1 MKNKIRK
8 LNKEKEIYLKNIYN
22 NLFEDNRLNYV
33 YALALLQNISFI
45 VLRRKRVFS
54 AEALERFLVNEYIPE
69 QNKLY
74 NQVDFGYMSIVK
86 SYMSKKYPFVDFNKT
101 LKIVLDKI
109 NYAEYKVNK
118 KTFDSI
124 ENYFEHLLNEG
135 LDRKQSDLVY
145 HFVVKN
151 A

>member
-1 MKNKIRK
+1 
-8 LNKEKEIYLKNIYN
+8 
-22 NLFEDNRLNYV
+22 
-33 YALALLQNISFI
+33 
-45 VLRRKRVFS
+45 
-54 AEALERFLVNEYIPE
+54 
-69 QNKLY
+69 
-74 NQVDFGYMSIVK
+74 
-86 SYMSKKYPFVDFNKT
+86 MSKKYPFVDFNKT

-124 ENYFEHLLNEG
+124 ESYFEHLLNEG
-135 LDRKQSDLVY
+135 LDKKQSDLVY

>member
-1 MKNKIRK
+1 M
-8 LNKEKEIYLKNIYN
+8 
-22 NLFEDNRLNYV
+22 
-33 YALALLQNISFI
+33 
-45 VLRRKRVFS
+45 
-54 AEALERFLVNEYIPE
+54 P
-69 QNKLY
+69 
-74 NQVDFGYMSIVK
+74 IVK
-86 SYMSKKYPFVDFNKT
+86 SYMSKIYSYIDFNKT

-124 ENYFEHLLNEG
+124 ESYFEHLLNEG